1 MLEAMPTDGRNNT
14 LLQELKAHFPG
25 LTVMKKTVS
34 FVTTGSPFNPY
45 PAQKGLELVKFAS
58 KPP

>member
-1 MLEAMPTDGRNNT
+1 MPTDGRNNT

-25 LTVMKKTVS
+25 LTMMKKTVS

-45 PAQKGLELVKFAS
+45 PAQKGLELVKFAF